1 MNGYRINNWEESFAA
16 MDDVHGQGGFGCSDI
31 IA

>member
-1 MNGYRINNWEESFAA
+1 MNGYRIINWEESFAA
-16 MDDVHGQGGFGCSDI
+16 MNDVHGQGDFGCSDI